1 MALRQVQG
9 QSHTLII
16 MKRNYELT
24 VIFTPVLKEKGMSG
38 AIGTVESLVK
48 KVKGKVLEM
57 EEEGK
62 QRLAYPIAKYNEG
75 IYLFWKLEL
84 PAEAANKLEAGL
96 KLQKG
101 VLRQL
106 LIRAD

>member
-1 MALRQVQG
+1 MLGSSPDQ
-9 QSHTLII
+9 TI
-16 MKRNYELT
+16 MKRQYELT
-24 VIFTPVLKEKGMSG
+24 VVFTPVLKEKGLSG
-38 AIGTVESLVK
+38 AIGAVESLIK
-48 KVKGKVLEM
+48 KQKGKVLEM

-62 QRLAYPIAKYNEG
+62 LRLAYPIAKFTEG

-84 PAEAANKLEAGL
+84 PSETVVKFENEL

-106 LIRAD
+106 LIRADE